1 MGDSSVPVA
10 SAQGLENGGLVQSL
24 GVPLVNGYPLPAI
37 IVTDKEDTYA
47 LHQSCVA
54 LAAEV
59 GTRVFLKG

>member
-1 MGDSSVPVA
+1 M
-10 SAQGLENGGLVQSL
+10 
-24 GVPLVNGYPLPAI
+24 I
-37 IVTDKEDTYA
+37 TDKEDTYA